1 MKLKRLITI
10 TILFLSVSASAQNL
24 YRFGQYNFTKS
35 IFNPAALGA
44 DASITA
50 DLVYRNQWRGIDGA
64 PQTAAINGSCDLNP
78 SMAVGMNFFNDR
90 MGLNQTN
97 SFLAMYS
104 YRLLFDERKYLA
116 FGLGLGGDNYTWSL
130 NDATTETPNDPA
142 FQGSYS
148 AFGFQSSFGVYF
160 RTHHY
165 YLGFS
170 IPQFF
175 QNTTRSSRFVS
186 DQLHYNF
193 IGGYYFEVTD
203 DLIIQPSA
211 QFKIVPNAPIQVDLQ
226 VRGIYQFM
234 GLSLGY
240 CTENTLFTGL
250 DIILKERVRIGY
262 MYNFD
267 LGELSGVRGG
277 SGEIYL
283 GMGLPYYFNKTQG
296 SKYMGKSGK
305 YNRNYRRAA
314 QKQRIR

>member
-1 MKLKRLITI
+1 MPKSILFISIFFFSLIT
-10 TILFLSVSASAQNL
+10 SAQNL

-64 PQTAAINGSCDLNP
+64 PQTAAFNGSYDLNS
-78 SMAVGMNFFNDR
+78 SMAVGINFFNDR
-90 MGLNQTN
+90 IGLNQTN

-116 FGLGLGGDNYTWSL
+116 FGLGLGGDNYSWSL
-130 NDATTETPNDPA
+130 NDATTQTPDDPA
-142 FQGSYS
+142 FQGNYS
-148 AFGFQSSFGVYF
+148 AFRFQSSFGIYY
-160 RTHHY
+160 RTHNY

-175 QNTTRSSRFVS
+175 QNTARSSRFKA

-193 IGGYYFEVTD
+193 IGGYYLELTD
-203 DLIIQPSA
+203 DFILHPST
-211 QFKIVPNAPIQVDLQ
+211 QLKLVPNAPLQVDLQ

-240 CTENTLFTGL
+240 RTENALIAGL
-250 DIILKERVRIGY
+250 DIMLKERVRIGY

-267 LGELSGVRGG
+267 LGKLSGVRGG

-296 SKYMGKSGK
+296 SKYMGKNGNF
-305 YNRNYRRAA
+305 NRNYRRAA
-314 QKQRIR
+314 RKQRI